1 MIVLDLSRLL
11 SRAGIATPTGI
22 DRVELAYARHALA
35 SERPHCFAAINAAG
49 AIGVLPQTDAAQFV
63 TGLGA
68 IWSDGA
74 TPGRTREVKALG
86 RHLHRVALFGGAS
99 ALRARLQGDDRHI
112 YLLVSHHHLDRA
124 RPIAR
129 LKQATGARFVCLIHD
144 LIPLELPQY
153 TRAEQT
159 VRHRRRL
166 ETVAVLAEAVIANSA
181 ATRTTLLHHLERGE
195 RDTPITVAPL
205 GLDLTIDSKPTNPAE
220 PPYFVCIGTL
230 EARKNHAMLLDVW
243 RRLAAERGERTPRLM
258 LIGRRGWG
266 SDRLADRLAALNPI
280 VIEQPDLPDVAMTP
294 LLRGARGLLLPS
306 FAEGFGLPVIE
317 ALAHGVPVLCSDL
330 PALRESGDGVPDY
343 LDPADPVAWHA
354 AIIDYLADPPRRR
367 AQLARLASWR
377 APRWDEH
384 FAIVDQLLGD
394 LEPTA

>member
-22 DRVELAYARHALA
+22 DRVELAYARHALTG
-35 SERPHCFAAINAAG
+35 ERPYCFAAINAAG
-49 AIGVLPQTDAAQFV
+49 AIGILPQTDAAQFIA
-63 TGLGA
+63 GLGT
-68 IWSDGA
+68 IWRDGA
-74 TPGRTREVKALG
+74 TPSRAREVKALA
-86 RHLHRVALFGGAS
+86 RHLHRAALFGGAG
-99 ALRARLQGDDRHI
+99 ALRARLLGEDRPI

-159 VRHRRRL
+159 ARHRRRL
-166 ETVAVLAEAVIANSA
+166 ETVAGLADAVIANSA
-181 ATRTTLLHHLERGE
+181 ATRTALLHHLERGE
-195 RDTPITVAPL
+195 RNTPITVAPL
-205 GLDLTIDSKPTNPAE
+205 GLDLAIGSEPASPVE

-243 RRLAAERGERTPRLM
+243 RRLAAERGERAPRLM

-266 SDRLADRLAALNPI
+266 SDRLADRLADLNPI
-280 VIEQPDLPDVAMTP
+280 VIEQPGLPDMAMIP
-294 LLRGARGLLLPS
+294 LLRRARALLLPS

-330 PALRESGDGVPDY
+330 PALRESGGGIPDY
-343 LDPADPVAWHA
+343 LNPADPVAWHA
-354 AIIDYLADPPRRR
+354 AAVDYIADSPRRR
-367 AQLARLASWR
+367 AQLARLAWWR

-384 FAIVDQLLGD
+384 FAIVERFLND
-394 LEPTA
+394 LD

>member
-22 DRVELAYARHALA
+22 DRVELAYARRAPTG
-35 SERPHCFAAINAAG
+35 ERPHCFAAINAAG

-63 TGLGA
+63 AGLGA

-74 TPGRTREVKALG
+74 TPGRVREVKALA
-86 RHLHRVALFGGAS
+86 RHLHRAALFGGAG
-99 ALRARLQGDDRHI
+99 ALRARLQGEDRPI
-112 YLLVSHHHLDRA
+112 YLLVSHHHLDRV

-129 LKQATGARFVCLIHD
+129 LKQATCARFVCLIHD

-166 ETVAVLAEAVIANSA
+166 ETVGALADVVIANSA
-181 ATRTTLLHHLERGE
+181 ATRTTLLHHLGRGE
-195 RDTPITVAPL
+195 RDIPIIVAPL
-205 GLDLTIDSKPTNPAE
+205 GLDLTIDPKPASPAE

-243 RRLAAERGERTPRLM
+243 QRLIAGHGKRAPRLM

-266 SDRLADRLAALNPI
+266 SDLLADRLAALNPI
-280 VIEQPDLPDVAMTP
+280 VIEQPDLPDAAMTP
-294 LLRGARGLLLPS
+294 LLRGARALLLPS

-330 PALRESGDGVPDY
+330 PALRESGGGVPDH
-343 LDPADPVAWHA
+343 LDPADPAAWHA
-354 AIIDYLADPPRRR
+354 AVADYIGDSPRRR

-384 FAIVDQLLGD
+384 FSVVDQLLGD
-394 LEPTA
+394 LD